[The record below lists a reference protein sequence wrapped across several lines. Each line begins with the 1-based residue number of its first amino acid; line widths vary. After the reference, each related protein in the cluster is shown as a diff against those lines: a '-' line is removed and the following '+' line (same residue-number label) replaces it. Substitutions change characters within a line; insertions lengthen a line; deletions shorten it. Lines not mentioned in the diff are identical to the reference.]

1 MTTGALADRAAVR
14 FDNPT
19 TGEVLLVFP
28 VDSPEPCPQCGQR
41 RCVFLER
48 RAAPALCLICSNT
61 RGERRVVVDA
71 GGGALVGVPWNE
83 GHTFTNDNHERNP
96 R

>member
-14 FDNPT
+14 FDNMV
-19 TGEVLLVFP
+19 TGEVLLVFR

-48 RAAPALCLICSNT
+48 RAAPALCLICSNQ
-61 RGERRVVVDA
+61 RRVVVDA
-71 GGGALVGVPWNE
+71 GGGAVVGVPWDE
-83 GHTFTNDNHERNP
+83 GRTFTNDNQERNP